1 MADVSNGGRIVP
13 IVTPTPTVEVQEQET
28 PPSESPQPQEEEQ
41 ELKKLGKRQQPRRKT
56 RKNSIFEDA
65 EVLEIPCLNEL
76 GLYAL
81 PTEGDGN
88 CLYYALSDQLYGDF
102 THGEEIRLR
111 LADHISSNPEYF
123 INFTAAVGEVRRA
136 PRRAAT
142 MSKYSSHTRSSPPS
156 APNPSDQDKEKSFN
170 DKVTESRKNGVWG
183 GAEEIQACCQSFKK
197 DIQVYTMYGV
207 QTFRDVHA
215 PEWEE
220 REILHIAFHDFHHY
234 SSVRHT
240 EGPHTGMPSITK
252 ERLKPRDPNTLS
264 AGTVVEMATPWK
276 ISAIQEGLGG
286 KYDRDTIIE
295 MLQQCRGNIDRAF
308 CNLLDDDSGTSTP
321 STNETNAITSAPN
334 KAILKTR
341 LQPSSRSSSP
351 FSSGSKRSAEDGDE
365 SDPDSEDPRPAQR
378 RRRPFQARER
388 KRRILPDVTV
398 GIAFRDDQNDL
409 VSLRLRVSPDAVAK
423 EAPPSQTSESDGST
437 SSNSSFNEN
446 IPKPEGGPIGV
457 STSQPPANEAN
468 SERKPRRS
476 LRLTKR
482 SSSDS
487 ANS

>member
-1 MADVSNGGRIVP
+1 
-13 IVTPTPTVEVQEQET
+13 
-28 PPSESPQPQEEEQ
+28 
-41 ELKKLGKRQQPRRKT
+41 
-56 RKNSIFEDA
+56 
-65 EVLEIPCLNEL
+65 
-76 GLYAL
+76 
-81 PTEGDGN
+81 
-88 CLYYALSDQLYGDF
+88 
-102 THGEEIRLR
+102 
-111 LADHISSNPEYF
+111 
-123 INFTAAVGEVRRA
+123 
-136 PRRAAT
+136 
-142 MSKYSSHTRSSPPS
+142 
-156 APNPSDQDKEKSFN
+156 
-170 DKVTESRKNGVWG
+170 
-183 GAEEIQACCQSFKK
+183 
-197 DIQVYTMYGV
+197 
-207 QTFRDVHA
+207 
-215 PEWEE
+215 
-220 REILHIAFHDFHHY
+220 
-234 SSVRHT
+234 
-240 EGPHTGMPSITK
+240 MPSITK
-252 ERLKPRDPNTLS
+252 ERLQPRDPNTSS